1 MSANPD
7 IALPNKR
14 AKKFMLVNRRPPH
27 GSIYA
32 QEALEVA
39 LIAGAF
45 DQDVSLAFID
55 DGVYQLVVGQ
65 DTQGTD
71 SKNFSRTF
79 RALEDFGVS
88 KLYVERES
96 LQARG
101 LDAADLVVAAQAV
114 SAQALG
120 ELMARQDDLHSF

>member
-1 MSANPD
+1 MNSESTTE
-7 IALPNKR
+7 R
-14 AKKFMLVNRRPPH
+14 GVKKFMLVNRKPPH

-45 DQDVSLAFID
+45 EQDVSLAFLD
-55 DGVYQLVVGQ
+55 DGVYQLVKGQ
-65 DTQGTD
+65 NTRSIGAKD
-71 SKNFSRTF
+71 FARAF
-79 RALEDFGVS
+79 RALKDFGVD

-101 LDAADLVVAAQAV
+101 LHTTDLIVQVQCV
-114 SAQALG
+114 SARSLG
-120 ELMARQDDLHSF
+120 ELMARQDVLLSF

>member
-1 MSANPD
+1 
-7 IALPNKR
+7 
-14 AKKFMLVNRRPPH
+14 MLVNRKPPH

-45 DQDVSLAFID
+45 EQDVSLAFLD
-55 DGVYQLVVGQ
+55 DGVYQLVKGQ
-65 DTQGTD
+65 NTRSIGAKD
-71 SKNFSRTF
+71 FARAF
-79 RALEDFGVS
+79 RALKDFGVD

-101 LDAADLVVAAQAV
+101 LHTTDLIVQVQCV
-114 SAQALG
+114 SARSLG
-120 ELMARQDDLHSF
+120 ELMARQDVLLSF